1 MMEDESKN
9 VGQKTSSSNDFDTIC
24 KTEHARPLK
33 YRFLWIIEKF
43 SELSQSHGDFI
54 ESCDLV
60 FRGSN
65 VFERKWR
72 LRLYPYGKSHYHD
85 DFKGKVS
92 LDLINHS
99 SCSVNATYEISAF
112 DKTKRRH
119 NTVKAQFHFHRN
131 YSANREN
138 ESLLSFAERSVLGKQ
153 LLPDDTLSIV
163 CEITEENS
171 RKILSMKDEKKE
183 KSYPM
188 ILFNSVYHKE
198 LVKDMNNV
206 FTDKENGYNFII
218 NCGDQ
223 VFYCHKFMLSARSPV
238 FQAMFQSG
246 LAENRA
252 GSVEIGDI
260 NPNVMIEM
268 LRYIYSGC
276 TLAVEI
282 FGREL
287 LACADKYQLDK
298 LKNCCEEYLSGTLNV
313 ENCID
318 LLLLGDLNQAKS
330 LKKAALE
337 FFTKNVRSSGSG
349 DWKERLKEHPILAIE
364 VMESLFSKKN

>member
-9 VGQKTSSSNDFDTIC
+9 VDQNTSYSNDFDAIC

-33 YRFLWIIEKF
+33 YKFLWIIEKF
-43 SELSQSHGDFI
+43 SELSQSTGDFI

-60 FRGSN
+60 YSGSN

-72 LRLYPYGKSHYHD
+72 LRLYPYGRSHYRGAY
-85 DFKGKVS
+85 KGKVS

-99 SCSVNATYEISAF
+99 GCNVDATYEISAF
-112 DKTKRRH
+112 DQTKRKL
-119 NTVKAQFHFHRN
+119 NTVKGQDDFNDGFCASN
-131 YSANREN
+131 EN
-138 ESLLSFAERSVLGKQ
+138 ESVFSFAERSVLGKQ

-163 CEITEENS
+163 CEITEINS
-171 RKILSMKDEKKE
+171 RRILSMTDERKE
-183 KSYPM
+183 KIYPLN
-188 ILFNSVYHKE
+188 LFNSIYHKE
-198 LVKDMNNV
+198 LVKDLNNV
-206 FTDKENGYNFII
+206 FTDKNNGYNFII

-246 LAENRA
+246 FEENKA

-282 FGREL
+282 YGKEL
-287 LACADKYQLDK
+287 LAAADKYQLDK
-298 LKNCCEEYLSGTLNV
+298 LKNCCEEFISGTLNV

-318 LLLLGDLNQAKS
+318 LLLLGDLNQAKN

-337 FFTKNVRSSGSG
+337 FFTKNLRSSDSG
-349 DWKERLKEHPILAIE
+349 DWKKRLKEHPILAIE
-364 VMESLFSKKN
+364 VMECLFSK